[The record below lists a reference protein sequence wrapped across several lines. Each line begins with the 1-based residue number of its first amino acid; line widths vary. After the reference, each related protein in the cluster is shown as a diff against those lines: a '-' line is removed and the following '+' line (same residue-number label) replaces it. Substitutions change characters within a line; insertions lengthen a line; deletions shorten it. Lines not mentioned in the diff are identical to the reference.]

1 MPGKDPS
8 QYSLDE
14 VCLFVN
20 AVGLGAKA
28 DAFRENSVDGS
39 MLVTLGPED
48 FGELGLTSLQ
58 GKKILRSLEFT
69 AELAK
74 EEGGGGGG
82 NPAELDALS
91 KENKVLRDEN
101 MALKAQLAEYTSAR
115 SPAPAPAPK
124 PAPAPAPSHNSAG
137 APVVRGA
144 AGGAARGAV
153 LGAVAGAIAG
163 DAGKGA
169 KMGAAVGGT
178 HGAMSGMGARRRA
191 RMRGF

>member
-74 EEGGGGGG
+74 EGGGGG

-91 KENKVLRDEN
+91 KENKALRDEN
-101 MALKAQLAEYTSAR
+101 MALKAQLAEYTSSR

-124 PAPAPAPSHNSAG
+124 AARAPAPSHHSAG

-163 DAGKGA
+163 DPGQGA
-169 KMGAAVGGT
+169 KMGAALGGT
-178 HGAMSGMGARRRA
+178 AGAMGGMGARRRA